1 MTELT
6 PELYF
11 RNLPEIEALPFDLCV
26 DIIAHEGTTN
36 IAPFG
41 SSIAPHHRASI
52 QTAMAKTS
60 KLFGVSLQVWKEPQ
74 RRTG

>member
-1 MTELT
+1 MTELN

-11 RNLPEIEALPFDLCV
+11 RNLPEIEALPFDLYV
-26 DIIAHEGTTN
+26 DIVAADGTTN
-36 IAPFG
+36 IANVG

-52 QTAMAKTS
+52 EAAMAKTS
-60 KLFGVSLQVWKEPQ
+60 KLFGVSLQVWKEQQ